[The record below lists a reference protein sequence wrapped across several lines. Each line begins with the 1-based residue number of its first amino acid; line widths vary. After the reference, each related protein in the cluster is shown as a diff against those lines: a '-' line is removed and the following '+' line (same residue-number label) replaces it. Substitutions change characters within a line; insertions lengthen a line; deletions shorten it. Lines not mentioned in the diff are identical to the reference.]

1 LIDYNPIQ
9 EKGDSNMFGFKKKS
23 VLTTTEVIKGLD
35 LLRGLCITYY
45 PAIDLCL
52 KKSLKAMK
60 RTFDYESIL
69 VQLEEKSSPKLE
81 GAEERAK
88 RAVKNG
94 YLVTEKELE
103 KTLEIITACHD
114 ILFVANALERALL
127 NGKMSPDE
135 AFLKSEKLDSSK
147 ALVEEYLENNIHLIN
162 DNGEVIENDL

>member
-1 LIDYNPIQ
+1 
-9 EKGDSNMFGFKKKS
+9 MFGFKKKS
-23 VLTTTEVIKGLD
+23 VLTTAEVIRGLD

-60 RTFDYESIL
+60 RTFDYQSIL
-69 VQLEEKSSPKLE
+69 VQLEEKKSPELE
-81 GAEERAK
+81 GAKERTT
-88 RAVKNG
+88 RTVKSG

-103 KTLEIITACHD
+103 KALEIITACHG
-114 ILFVANALERALL
+114 ILYVANTLERALL
-127 NGKMSPDE
+127 NGKISPDE
-135 AFLKSEKLDSSK
+135 AYLKLEKLDSSK